1 MTESKSVMSMIR
13 KAGFKYIK
21 LGECECGNYNVGQ
34 NNFPQQ
40 MFSPEATL
48 CCQVR
53 MLINKSSLSVSPGE
67 T

>member
-1 MTESKSVMSMIR
+1 MTESKLVMSVIR

-21 LGECECGNYNVGQ
+21 LVECGNYNVGQ

-40 MFSPEATL
+40 MFLPEATL